1 MSQRLPS
8 PAYAWYT
15 AILLTVVYVFSFV
28 DRYILG
34 LLVEP
39 IKLDLGLTDT
49 EIGLLL
55 GPAFALL
62 YTTMGVPI
70 GWLADRWRRTWIVGI
85 GVVLWSIATAACGLA
100 KNFGQLFLARI
111 SVGVG
116 EATLSPCALPMIAD
130 SFPPEKRGK
139 PVAFYSAALS
149 LGAGIASLAGAS
161 VLIWSKSA
169 GQLSLPLVGDLQAW
183 QFAFIAVGTPG
194 ILLGI
199 LMFLLREPARQEQVG
214 LSAAGKPGLRIAANY
229 LLDDRGFF
237 AGFVA
242 IVCVMT
248 IIAYSQGWLP
258 AMFARTWGW
267 PAEKYALFNGLMML
281 AIGPLTVNSTG
292 WYIDRLFNRG
302 YVDAPVRMMIV
313 GTLILV
319 PTGSIAPL
327 MPTGEL
333 AFAVFALNLVGIAMI
348 SAAAPT
354 ALLNVTAGEIR
365 SQVTAVYFLVIG
377 VTGLMLGPTAIGA
390 LNDYVFGAENARYS
404 VAVVPAAFGLPL
416 LLTLRATLRR
426 YRQRVARLQTIA
438 DS

>member
-1 MSQRLPS
+1 MNGRLPS
-8 PAYAWYT
+8 SAYAWYT
-15 AILLTVVYVFSFV
+15 TILLTVVYVFSFI

-39 IKLDLGLTDT
+39 IKLDLGLSDT

-62 YTTMGVPI
+62 YTTMGLPI
-70 GWLADRWRRTWIVGI
+70 GWLADRWRRTWIVAI
-85 GVVLWSIATAACGLA
+85 GVVLWSLATAMCGLA
-100 KNFGQLFLARI
+100 RNFGQLFLARI

-116 EATLSPCALPMIAD
+116 EATLAPCALPMIAD

-169 GQLSLPLVGDLQAW
+169 GQLSLPGVGDLEAW
-183 QFAFIAVGTPG
+183 QFAFIAVGAPG
-194 ILLGI
+194 VLLGI
-199 LMFLLREPARQEQVG
+199 LMFFLREPERQEQVG
-214 LSAAGKPGLRIAANY
+214 LTAGGKPGLRVAASY
-229 LLDDRGFF
+229 LWADKQFF

-248 IIAYSQGWLP
+248 IVAYSQGWLP

-267 PAEKYALFNGLMML
+267 PAEKYALFNGIMML
-281 AIGPLTVNSTG
+281 AVGPLTVNTTG
-292 WYIDRLFNRG
+292 WYIDRLQQQGRS
-302 YVDAPVRMMIV
+302 DAPVRMMIV
-313 GTLILV
+313 GTLILI
-319 PTGSIAPL
+319 PSGIAAPL
-327 MPTGEL
+327 MPTGEIAFGL
-333 AFAVFALNLVGIAMI
+333 FAVNLVGIAMI

-365 SQVTAVYFLVIG
+365 SQVTAIYFLVIG
-377 VTGLMLGPTAIGA
+377 VTGLMLGPTAIGV
-390 LNDYVFGAENARYS
+390 LNDVAFGIDGARYS
-404 VAVVPAAFGLPL
+404 VALVPAAFGLPL
-416 LLTLRATLRR
+416 LFTLRATLRR
-426 YRQRVARLQTIA
+426 YRERVTRLQVA
-438 DS
+438 PD